1 MTPKQ
6 IFEDKIGA
14 KLNDPAQAA
23 QAKEIDAVFQFN
35 ISGDEG
41 GNWVVDLKEGNVRE
55 GTVDG
60 ADCTISLKDADF
72 VKLVESP
79 SSATMMFMQG
89 KLKVAGNMGL
99 AMKLPKILG

>member
-1 MTPKQ
+1 MTPKE
-6 IFEDKIGA
+6 IFEDKIGG

-23 QAKEIDAVFQFN
+23 AAKEIDAVFQFN
-35 ISGDEG
+35 LSGDNG
-41 GNWVVDLKEGNVRE
+41 GEWVVDLKEGKVFA
-55 GTVDG
+55 GGADA
-60 ADCTISLKDADF
+60 ADCTISLKGDDF
-72 VKLVESP
+72 VKLVENP